1 MDGFPKVF
9 LFSISSFYSGIMATR
24 NVTKKKMAAI
34 APTTYLAESI
44 E

>member
-1 MDGFPKVF
+1 
-9 LFSISSFYSGIMATR
+9 MATR

-44 E
+44 EWSIPRYLLHQSSEESHM